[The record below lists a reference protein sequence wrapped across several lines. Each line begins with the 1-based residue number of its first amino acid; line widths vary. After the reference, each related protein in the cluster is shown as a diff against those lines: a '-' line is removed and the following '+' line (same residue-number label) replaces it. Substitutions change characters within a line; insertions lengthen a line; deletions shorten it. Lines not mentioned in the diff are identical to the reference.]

1 MGGFGGSTR
10 VPLRAPSTTARIP
23 SPSFASTPS
32 GAGSLLAGNSA
43 RGNAFQTAATKAF
56 NLPKNTTTLA
66 GTTKSGALQATI
78 PDVYAGGQAP
88 IADIKDLLKI
98 SDTPQLQAQ
107 AEVAKATGT
116 SFSVITGPRNLQI
129 SQPIADVVQNSG
141 GFIFR
146 VDPLTSTVEVWD
158 SASRFWVPF
167 LGGNW

>member
-1 MGGFGGSTR
+1 
-10 VPLRAPSTTARIP
+10 
-23 SPSFASTPS
+23 
-32 GAGSLLAGNSA
+32 
-43 RGNAFQTAATKAF
+43 
-56 NLPKNTTTLA
+56 
-66 GTTKSGALQATI
+66 LQATI